1 MKYRDDEYN
10 WEQKYRPR
18 TIEDC
23 ILPAHIKHAAAG
35 IIKVGRIPN
44 LLLTHPSPGIGKTT
58 LAMVL
63 CKLLDV
69 DVMCINAS
77 LHANMDALRNS
88 VAQFASKAS
97 FDQKQKVIFWD
108 EADGISRGTQEAL
121 RAFIETYSAN
131 CTHIFTANYEH
142 KIIPHIRGRCDKI
155 DFDIPAN
162 EKPKLAKQLIKRLKF
177 ILDSEGVE
185 YSEEVLVELVIK
197 KFPNYRNILITLQSY
212 ANAEGKIDSGILT
225 SLAETS
231 YKELITFLKNKEFNK
246 MRKWVADNCTSDPS
260 YLFTEFYEFAND
272 HLQDESI
279 PDMILTLA
287 KYQANVP
294 LVANQEINTASCLT
308 ELMMLEGW
316 K

>member
-1 MKYRDDEYN
+1 MKYRDDEFT

-18 TIEDC
+18 TIDEC
-23 ILPAHIKHAAAG
+23 ILPKSIKDKANG
-35 IIKVGRIPN
+35 IIKSGIIPN
-44 LLLTHPSPGIGKTT
+44 LILTHPSPGIGKTT

-63 CKLLDV
+63 CKTLDV

-108 EADGISRGTQEAL
+108 EADGIPRNTQEAL
-121 RAFIETYSAN
+121 RGFIETFSAN

-155 DFDIPAN
+155 DFDIQPS
-162 EKPKLAKQLIKRLKF
+162 EKPKLAKQLIKRLEF
-177 ILDSEGVE
+177 ILKAEEVE
-185 YSEEVLVELVIK
+185 YNEDVLVELVIK
-197 KFPNYRNILITLQSY
+197 KFPNYRSILITLQNF
-212 ANAEGKIDSGILT
+212 ANIEGNINSGILV

-231 YKELITFLKNKEFNK
+231 YKELISYLKDKEYMK
-246 MRKWVADNCTSDPS
+246 MRKWVAEHGTGEPS
-260 YLFTEFYEFAND
+260 ALFSEFYDYAFD
-272 HLQDESI
+272 YMKPESV
-279 PDMILTLA
+279 PDMIDILGE
-287 KYQANVP
+287 YQYKAAF
-294 LVANQEINTASCLT
+294 VANQEINTACCLKD
-308 ELMMLEGW
+308 LMALDGW